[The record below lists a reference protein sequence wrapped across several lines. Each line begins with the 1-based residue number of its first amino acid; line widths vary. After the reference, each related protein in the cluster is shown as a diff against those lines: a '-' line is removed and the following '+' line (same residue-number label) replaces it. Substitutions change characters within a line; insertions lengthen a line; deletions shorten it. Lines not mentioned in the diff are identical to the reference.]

1 MYYKESIERI
11 LAVLI
16 TVLVTA
22 VALIAGCINYLFGY
36 IGGIVIKL
44 IVGDRIISCLNT
56 AFGISRLTPE
66 MIPVFCGI
74 IAYIGAAFTNTASG
88 KSKKD
93 E

>member
-1 MYYKESIERI
+1 MYKESTERI
-11 LAVLI
+11 LAILI
-16 TVLVTA
+16 TALVTA
-22 VALIAGCINYLFGY
+22 VTLVAGCVNYLFGY

-44 IVGDRIISCLNT
+44 IIGDQIISCLNT

-74 IAYIGAAFTNTASG
+74 IAYIGAAFCHTVR
-88 KSKKD
+88 SKKD

>member
-1 MYYKESIERI
+1 MYNESIERI

-22 VALIAGCINYLFGY
+22 VTLIAGCVNYLFSY

-44 IVGDRIISCLNT
+44 IVGDQIINCLNA

-74 IAYIGAAFTNTASG
+74 IAYIGATFCHTVR
-88 KSKKD
+88 SKKD